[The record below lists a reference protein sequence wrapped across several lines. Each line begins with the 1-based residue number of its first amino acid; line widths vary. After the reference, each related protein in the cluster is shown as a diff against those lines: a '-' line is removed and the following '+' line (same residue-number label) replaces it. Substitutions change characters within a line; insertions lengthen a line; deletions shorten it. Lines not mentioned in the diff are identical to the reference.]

1 MIPPKG
7 EASLSLIATLSYE
20 ARLEPL
26 QQFSKE
32 EMVKMR
38 PLPWRAPA
46 LGLLVLTA
54 AVAAL
59 GAYTTPAKAAL
70 GVACPSPTSRA
81 FAPWSDFAY
90 YSYAPNGGFESGSTG
105 WSLSGGAKVVGGNSP
120 FYTHGKG
127 ERYSLSLPAG
137 SSATSPPMCIS
148 LFSSKMRFFAA
159 NSGSSTSRLKVQVIY
174 QGGVGGILSLVTKT
188 LGLSD
193 FGYITAG
200 RAWQPSPAIGML
212 SGTLPLLTTS
222 VQFRFV
228 PADASGAWLMDD
240 VYLDP
245 LMHW

>member
-1 MIPPKG
+1 M
-7 EASLSLIATLSYE
+7 TLSYE
-20 ARLEPL
+20 VRLEPL
-26 QQFSKE
+26 QQLSKE

-38 PLPWRAPA
+38 PVPPRASA

-54 AVAAL
+54 TLAAL
-59 GAYTTPAKAAL
+59 GATTTPANAAL

-105 WSLSGGAKVVGGNSP
+105 WSLSGGAKVVAGNSP
-120 FYTHGKG
+120 FYTHAKG

-159 NSGSSTSRLKVQVIY
+159 NSGSSSSRLKVQVIY
-174 QGGVGGILSLVTKT
+174 NGGVGGILSLVTKT

-193 FGYITAG
+193 FGKIAAG
-200 RAWQPSPAIGML
+200 RAWQPSPEIGML

-222 VQFRFV
+222 VQFRFL
-228 PADASGAWLMDD
+228 PADSSGAWLMDD